1 VANDFNRPTVYAPI
15 KSFSQ
20 VPPEAIVDA
29 FNSLIVDINAA
40 DASLGMSQSPFVTM
54 KQLRLWAASNGSP
67 SYIYTIDN
75 AVSADIANVVNIQ
88 WNHGNTMVYS
98 DALYVFIQSTL
109 GFTSGQMVT
118 ALSAMQGYTP

>member
-1 VANDFNRPTVYAPI
+1 MANDFKRPSVYAPI

-54 KQLRLWAASNGSP
+54 KQLRLWAAANGTP
-67 SYIYTIDN
+67 LYIYTIDN
-75 AVSADIANVVNIQ
+75 AVPADIASTVNIQ

-98 DALYVFIQSTL
+98 DALYTFIQSTL
-109 GFTSGQMVT
+109 GFTSNQMVT
-118 ALSAMQGYTP
+118 ALAAMQGYTP